1 MEIVINGDTSK
12 FKSSKKQEEFKA
24 FLENCKSEQDFKQV
38 KADDYFVEGYAF
50 TMRKTTKN
58 LIVSVLTEKE
68 AKRTELKMKLKD
80 RIYQKKN
87 GKRDMQNKIK
97 SEKKSVNRYL
107 FKKFM
112 KVINSGQGGANVL
125 SPSDILNDVGKY
137 SQLVSMMSSPMFSKN
152 KHIQEYYDAMR
163 EHLGLPE
170 FSMPDIKSEGHSDA
184 IKNAGPIVE
193 EKSTDLT
200 NEQDT
205 EEEKSTD
212 LTNEQD
218 TEEEKSTD
226 LTNEDTEEEKTTDLT
241 NEQDTEEEP
250 PEPIEVKIESSTNV

>member
-1 MEIVINGDTSK
+1 MNIVIKGDTSK
-12 FKSSKKQEEFKA
+12 FKSSQKKDEFEA

-38 KADDYFVEGYAF
+38 KAEDYFVEGYAF
-50 TMRKTTKN
+50 TMKKTTKK
-58 LIVSVLTEKE
+58 LIVTVLTEKE
-68 AKRTELKMKLKD
+68 AKRAELKMKLKD

-87 GKRDMQNKIK
+87 GRRDMQRKIK
-97 SEKKSVNRYL
+97 SERKSVDRSL

-125 SPSDILNDVGKY
+125 SPSDILNDVEKY

-152 KHIQEYYDAMR
+152 KVIQEYYDAMR

-170 FSMPDIKSEGHSDA
+170 FSMPEIKSEGHSDA

-193 EKSTDLT
+193 EKEADLN

-205 EEEKSTD
+205 ED
-212 LTNEQD
+212 
-218 TEEEKSTD
+218 
-226 LTNEDTEEEKTTDLT
+226 EDDAPQLEPIEEKTESSSSEDKVSSDENIALPSVV
-241 NEQDTEEEP
+241 TEETKP
-250 PEPIEVKIESSTNV
+250 TVSINV